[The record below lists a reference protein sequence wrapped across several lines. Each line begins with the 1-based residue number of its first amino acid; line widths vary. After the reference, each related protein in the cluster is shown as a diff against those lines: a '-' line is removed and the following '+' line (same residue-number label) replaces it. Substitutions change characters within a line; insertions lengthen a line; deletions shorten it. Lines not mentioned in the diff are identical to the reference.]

1 MYHSKKFSLLLL
13 SVLLLSFNSCS
24 LRNEEKPI
32 LFPPR
37 DLTLNEKS
45 LVTSFNA
52 FGLQLF
58 SALSQSDSAVNLFIS
73 PLSVSMALGM
83 TMNGAADSTYK
94 AMQTT
99 LSLVGLTEAEI
110 NESYQSLVKL
120 LIDLDPNI
128 NLLIANSIWYRTGL
142 PVSPDFIKTD
152 QNYFSAQV
160 KELNFLDPQAVSII
174 NNWVNQKTNGA
185 IQKIIKSIPSEM
197 IMYLVNAIY
206 FKGQWRTPFDKQN
219 TSEGAFHNLDGSESI
234 IPLMSQEMLI
244 ACLFDE
250 RFTLVDIPYSDSLY
264 SMTILLPNDN
274 QTLST
279 VSTQIKQV
287 TWNQWISQLSPRR
300 IQLTLPRFEIE
311 YEKKLNEILSVLGM
325 SIAFDPNRADFSR
338 IADVSEN
345 VYISEV
351 KHKTY
356 LKVDEKG
363 TTAAAVTSV
372 GIGVT
377 SAPQAITIN
386 RPFILA
392 IRENHSSTLL
402 FIGKITTL

>member
-392 IRENHSSTLL
+392 IRENHSGTLL

>member
-197 IMYLVNAIY
+197 IMYLINAIY

>member
-1 MYHSKKFSLLLL
+1 
-13 SVLLLSFNSCS
+13 
-24 LRNEEKPI
+24 
-32 LFPPR
+32 
-37 DLTLNEKS
+37 
-45 LVTSFNA
+45 
-52 FGLQLF
+52 
-58 SALSQSDSAVNLFIS
+58 
-73 PLSVSMALGM
+73 
-83 TMNGAADSTYK
+83 MNGAADSTYK

-392 IRENHSSTLL
+392 IRENHSGTLL